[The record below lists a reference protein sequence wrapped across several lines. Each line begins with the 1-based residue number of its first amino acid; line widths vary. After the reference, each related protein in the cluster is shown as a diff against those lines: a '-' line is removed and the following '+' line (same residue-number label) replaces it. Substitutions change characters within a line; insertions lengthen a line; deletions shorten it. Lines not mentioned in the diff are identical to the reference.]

1 MSSFSRISKR
11 FIEEEDEASLDK
23 LKHHSLN
30 ISKIFIEPSS
40 PCIEIKSNSSKW
52 KFRSARSIRYKPLDT
67 SVKPS
72 PLCLANESKFSSKLK
87 LLTLSKTKKNESTC
101 EYEES
106 LFINDNEKEKKT
118 ESYSKISILTI
129 LENKGSL

>member
-52 KFRSARSIRYKPLDT
+52 KFRSAHSIRYKPLDT

-87 LLTLSKTKKNESTC
+87 LLTLSKKKIMSQHVNM
-101 EYEES
+101 
-106 LFINDNEKEKKT
+106 KKVC
-118 ESYSKISILTI
+118 L
-129 LENKGSL
+129 

>member
-11 FIEEEDEASLDK
+11 FIEEEDESSLDK

-30 ISKIFIEPSS
+30 ISKCFIEPSS
-40 PCIEIKSNSSKW
+40 PCIEIKSNSSKC
-52 KFRSARSIRYKPLDT
+52 KFRLDRSIRVKPLDT

-72 PLCLANESKFSSKLK
+72 PLRLARESKITSKLK
-87 LLTLSKTKKNESTC
+87 SLDLSEKAKNESTFA
-101 EYEES
+101 YEES
-106 LFINDNEKEKKT
+106 LFINDNENEKET
-118 ESYSKISILTI
+118 ESYSKLLILTI

>member
-52 KFRSARSIRYKPLDT
+52 KFRSIRYKPLDT

-72 PLCLANESKFSSKLK
+72 PLCLVNESKFSSKLK
-87 LLTLSKTKKNESTC
+87 LLTLSKKENNESTC
-101 EYEES
+101 KYEES